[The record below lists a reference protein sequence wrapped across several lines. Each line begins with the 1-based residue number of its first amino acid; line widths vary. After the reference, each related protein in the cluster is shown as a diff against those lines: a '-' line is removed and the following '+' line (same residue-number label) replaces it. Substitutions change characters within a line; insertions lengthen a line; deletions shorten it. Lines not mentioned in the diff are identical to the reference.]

1 MSASVAPE
9 VRAYL
14 LEHDLSATIA
24 LNDWYQNEIGN
35 TESSRLEHELAEVD
49 ASLKILPA
57 KREKLLRQID
67 TARNREARMAA
78 ERARRDAKRA
88 EGRRRR

>member
-1 MSASVAPE
+1 MSPE
-9 VRAYL
+9 LDAYL
-14 LEHDLSATIA
+14 DEHGLSATSAI
-24 LNDWYQNEIGN
+24 NDWYANEIGN

-49 ASLKILPA
+49 AALKILPA
-57 KREKLLRQID
+57 KREKLIRQIE

-88 EGRRRR
+88 EGRGRR